1 MSLLIFE
8 SIGMSELILIGI
20 VALIIFGPRKLPQ
33 IARKAGKTMNDLRK
47 VTGDFKET
55 WQKEVDLSELEESKS
70 EKTVSRPTVFDGTQA
85 TDVIEM
91 PTVST
96 AFNEQPNLFQ
106 TMTEIEN
113 PETSVNR
120 EDTDTT
126 SNRTDKGEWF

>member
-70 EKTVSRPTVFDGTQA
+70 EKTVSRPTVLDGTQA

-106 TMTEIEN
+106 TTTEIEN